1 MPKTTAKRPDAADQP
16 NADLVARLA
25 AEAALRRQNEYLS
38 ALHETTLGLMRR
50 LDLDGLL
57 EAIVNR
63 ATQLLGASFGW
74 LYLVDAR
81 TNTLEIKFGSD
92 HFPERIGPR
101 LQPGAGLAGQ
111 VWQTGRAIAVEDY
124 ASWPHRSAGLPED
137 AVHAAIGVP
146 LTLEDRIIGVLGVSQ
161 TKPGLPFAEDEVT
174 LLTRFGQ
181 LAAVAIDN
189 AQLYTTLQRQTQ
201 EMALLNEI
209 RTALASELDLTTLLH
224 TVVETIARTFG
235 YSLVSLYLLENDELV
250 LQHQVGYS
258 QVISQI
264 PLTRGVMARA
274 VRTDRPIFLPDVSA
288 DPDVLYAIGGLCA
301 EICVPLHDRGQVV
314 GVLNV
319 ESTQSDGLSEADLHL
334 LVAVAEQVNVAIG
347 RARLY
352 TAMRESE
359 QLYRSVVENVKEV
372 IFQIDLHGN
381 WTFLNPAWTRLSG
394 FTVAES
400 LGKPFVSFV
409 DADDRSVLVGDF
421 MALIALKQKEYQGEL
436 RYIAADGSPRWVE
449 VRAQLQYRDDGGFN
463 GAFGVLTDVSERRL
477 AEQELARQRD
487 FALQI
492 MNNMAQGLAVTAGD
506 GRLEYVNPAFSRML
520 GYAPPALIGR
530 RLEDYMPPENRPAL
544 TAARERRQGGHA
556 STYESRLRRNDGA
569 ILYALITD
577 APRVR
582 DGEVIGSIIVVTDLT
597 ERKHMEEALA
607 AARDQALE
615 ASRLKSEFLATM
627 SHEIRTPMNS
637 ILGMTELLLD
647 TELDDEQREL
657 AEGAQDAAQALL
669 AIIDDILDFSKI
681 EAGKLIF
688 EDIEFEV
695 AQVVQKAADLLAAK
709 ARAKNLELRV
719 LIAPETPQW
728 LRGDPFRLRQVL
740 VNLISN
746 AVKFTNRGEI
756 VVEAAL
762 EQLTETHASLYFSVT
777 DTGIGLSETARRRL
791 FQPFTQADGSMTRR
805 YGGTGL
811 GLAICKRLV
820 EMMGGEI
827 NADSTEGQGSV
838 FWFTAH
844 FARTAERHPTPLA
857 APQSGPAVPEKAAI
871 VPARILLAEDNPV
884 NQRLGVLQL
893 SKLGFEV
900 IPVGH
905 GKAALEAYLKDP
917 LKYDLI
923 LMDCQM
929 PQMDGFEASRAI
941 RQAETSL
948 GRHVPIIAMTASA
961 LQGDREAC
969 LAAGMDDYIS
979 KPVRWADL
987 QAVVNRWI
995 GRPPAARTGAEGHLS
1010 AAAEA
1015 PAETPS
1021 RAADSPLDQAT
1032 LRNLRRLAPHD
1043 NPQALIE
1050 LIETFLESTSARL
1063 ADLRAAVTSADSAAI
1078 AQIAHS
1084 LKGSTGS
1091 FGALRL
1097 SGLLGQLEALG
1108 KSRTVGGASELL
1120 TEVEAEYA
1128 RVQAAFAQEL
1138 AAAPQEEQI

>member
-1 MPKTTAKRPDAADQP
+1 MPKTKAKRPDAADQP
-16 NADLVARLA
+16 NEDLVARLA
-25 AEAALRRQNEYLS
+25 AEAALLRQNEYLS

-92 HFPERIGPR
+92 NSPAWIGDR
-101 LQPGAGLAGQ
+101 LLPGEGLAGQ

-124 ASWPHRSAGLPED
+124 AKWPHRSVRFPKD
-137 AVHAAIGVP
+137 SVHAAIGVP

-161 TKPGLPFAEDEVT
+161 TTPGIPFDEDEVT

-189 AQLYTTLQRQTQ
+189 AQLYTTLRRQTQ
-201 EMALLNEI
+201 EMTLLNEI
-209 RTALASELDLTTLLH
+209 RTALASELDLATLLR

-235 YSLVSLYLLENDELV
+235 YSLVSLYLVENDALV

-258 QVISQI
+258 QVISRI

-274 VRTDRPIFLPDVSA
+274 VRTNRPIFLPDVSA
-288 DPDVLYAIGGLCA
+288 DPDFLDAIGGLRA
-301 EICVPLHDRGQVV
+301 EICVPLRDRGQVV
-314 GVLNV
+314 GVLNI
-319 ESTQSDGLSEADLHL
+319 ESAQSAGLSEADLHL
-334 LVAVAEQVNVAIG
+334 LVAVAEQINVAIG

-381 WTFLNPAWTRLSG
+381 WTFLNPAWTSLTG

-400 LGKPFVSFV
+400 LGQPFVSFV

-421 MALIALKQKEYQGEL
+421 MALIALKQREYQGEL

-449 VRAQLQYRDDGGFN
+449 ARAQLQYRDDGGFN
-463 GAFGVLTDVSERRL
+463 GALGVLTDVSERRL

-487 FALQI
+487 FALQV

-506 GRLEYVNPAFSRML
+506 ERLEYVNPAFSRML
-520 GYAPPALIGR
+520 GYEPQALIGR
-530 RLEDYMPPENRPAL
+530 RPEDYMPSEDWPAL
-544 TAARERRQGGHA
+544 AEARERRQAGNA
-556 STYESRLRRNDGA
+556 STYESRLRRGDGS

-688 EDIEFEV
+688 DDVEFEV

-719 LIAPETPQW
+719 LIAPETPPW

-746 AVKFTNRGEI
+746 AVKFTDRGEI
-756 VVEAAL
+756 VVEVAL
-762 EQLTETHASLYFSVT
+762 EQLTEAYASLYFSVT

-827 NADSTEGQGSV
+827 NADSTEGQGSI
-838 FWFTAH
+838 FWFTAR
-844 FARTAERHPTPLA
+844 FAHAAERRPAQPG
-857 APQSGPAVPEKAAI
+857 APQSGPAAPEKAAI
-871 VPARILLAEDNPV
+871 MPARILLAEDNPV

-893 SKLGFEV
+893 NKLGFEV
-900 IPVGH
+900 TPVGH

-929 PQMDGFEASRAI
+929 PQMDGFEASQAI
-941 RQAETSL
+941 RRAETSL

-987 QAVVNRWI
+987 QAVVQRWV
-995 GRPPAARTGAEGHLS
+995 GRVPAAPMDAAGHL
-1010 AAAEA
+1010 AAETAA
-1015 PAETPS
+1015 PTVSAG
-1021 RAADSPLDQAT
+1021 AAGDGPLDQAT
-1032 LRNLRRLAPHD
+1032 LRNLRRLAPRG
-1043 NPQALIE
+1043 NSQALIE
-1050 LIETFLESTSARL
+1050 LIETFLENTSARL
-1063 ADLRAAVTSADSAAI
+1063 LELRAALTSGDGAAI
-1078 AQIAHS
+1078 ARIAHS

-1097 SGLLGQLEALG
+1097 SGLLGRLEALG
-1108 KSRTVGGASELL
+1108 KSQTLAGAAEQLA
-1120 TEVEAEYA
+1120 EIEAEYA
-1128 RVQAAFAQEL
+1128 RVQAVFAQEL
-1138 AAAPQEEQI
+1138 AAAQQETRL

>member
-1 MPKTTAKRPDAADQP
+1 MPKTKAKQPDSAHHA
-16 NADLVARLA
+16 NEDLVARLA
-25 AEAALRRQNEYLS
+25 AEAALLRQNEYLS

-50 LDLDGLL
+50 LDLDDLL
-57 EAIVNR
+57 ETIVNR

-74 LYLVDAR
+74 LYLVDDQ
-81 TNTLEIKFGSD
+81 TNTLEVKFGSD
-92 HFPERIGPR
+92 KFPERVGDR
-101 LQPGAGLAGQ
+101 LSPGEGLAGQ
-111 VWQTGRAIAVEDY
+111 VWQTGRPIAVEDY
-124 ASWPHRSAGLPED
+124 ATWPHRAARFPQD
-137 AVHAAIGVP
+137 MVHAAIGVP

-161 TKPGLPFAEDEVT
+161 TKPGIPFDEDEVT

-189 AQLYTTLQRQTQ
+189 AQLYTALQRQTQ
-201 EMALLNEI
+201 EMTLLNEI
-209 RTALASELDLTTLLH
+209 RTALASELDLETLLR
-224 TVVETIARTFG
+224 TVVETIAHTFG
-235 YSLVSLYLLENDELV
+235 YSLVSLYLLHEDALV
-250 LQHQVGYS
+250 LQHQVGYN
-258 QVISQI
+258 QVIAEI

-274 VRTDRPIFLPDVSA
+274 ARSGQPIFLPDVRA
-288 DPDVLYAIGGLCA
+288 DPDFLGAIGGIGA
-301 EICVPLHDRGQVV
+301 EICVPLRDRGQIV

-319 ESTQSDGLSEADLHL
+319 ESTQGVRLSEADLRL
-334 LVAVAEQVNVAIG
+334 MIAVAEQVNVAIG

-352 TAMRESE
+352 TAVRESE
-359 QLYRSVVENVKEV
+359 QQYRSVVENVTEV

-381 WTFLNPAWTRLSG
+381 WTFLNPAWTALTG
-394 FTVAES
+394 FSVAES

-409 DADDRSVLVGDF
+409 DSDDRSALTGDF
-421 MALIALKQKEYQGEL
+421 LALIALKQTEYRGEL

-449 VRAQLQYRDDGGFN
+449 ARAQLQYREDGGFN

-492 MNNMAQGLAVTAGD
+492 MNNMAQGLAVTDAD
-506 GRLEYVNPAFSRML
+506 DRLEYVNPALAQML
-520 GYAPPALIGR
+520 GYPAETLIGKYPG
-530 RLEDYMPPENRPAL
+530 DYMAAEDWAAL
-544 TAARERRQGGHA
+544 EAAWDRRDAGA
-556 STYESRLRRNDGA
+556 SFTVEARLRRADGGV
-569 ILYALITD
+569 LYALITA
-577 APRVR
+577 APRLS
-582 DGEVIGSIIVVTDLT
+582 DGHTAGSIIVVTDLT
-597 ERKHMEEALA
+597 ERKRMEEALA
-607 AARDQALE
+607 LARDQALE

-647 TELDDEQREL
+647 TDLDDEQGEL
-657 AEGAQDAAQALL
+657 AAGAQDAAQALL

-681 EAGKLIF
+681 EAGKLVF
-688 EDIEFEV
+688 EDVDFEV
-695 AQVVQKAADLLAAK
+695 AKVVQKAADLLATK
-709 ARAKNLELRV
+709 ARAKGLELRV

-746 AVKFTNRGEI
+746 AVKFTNRGEV
-756 VVEAAL
+756 VVEVAPERLAV
-762 EQLTETHASLYFSVT
+762 EYASLYFSVT

-827 NADSTEGQGSV
+827 GAESTEGEGSV

-844 FARTAERHPTPLA
+844 LAYASGHHPAQLSVQEGVAAAQDGAET
-857 APQSGPAVPEKAAI
+857 VF
-871 VPARILLAEDNPV
+871 ARILLAEDNPV
-884 NQRLGVLQL
+884 NQKLGELQL
-893 SKLGFEV
+893 RKLGFDV
-900 IPVGH
+900 IAVGH
-905 GKAALEAYLKDP
+905 GKAALEAYLQNP
-917 LKYDLI
+917 QAYDLI
-923 LMDCQM
+923 LMDYQM
-929 PQMDGFEASRAI
+929 PQMDGFEATRAI
-941 RQAETSL
+941 RQAEADL

-987 QAVVNRWI
+987 QAVVKRWV
-995 GRPPAARTGAEGHLS
+995 GRAASGPRAVEPASAE
-1010 AAAEA
+1010 AAAA
-1015 PAETPS
+1015 PVE
-1021 RAADSPLDQAT
+1021 AADVLDRTT
-1032 LRNLRRLAPHD
+1032 LRNLRRLAPRA
-1043 NPQALIE
+1043 NPRALVE
-1050 LIETFLESTSARL
+1050 LIETFLESTAARL
-1063 ADLRAAVTSADSAAI
+1063 PDLREAIGRNDSQAI

-1097 SGLLGQLEALG
+1097 SGLFAQLEARG
-1108 KSRTVGGASELL
+1108 KTNALDGAADRLAEI
-1120 TEVEAEYA
+1120 EAEFA
-1128 RVQAAFAQEL
+1128 RVRAAFAREL
-1138 AAAPQEEQI
+1138 ADSQ